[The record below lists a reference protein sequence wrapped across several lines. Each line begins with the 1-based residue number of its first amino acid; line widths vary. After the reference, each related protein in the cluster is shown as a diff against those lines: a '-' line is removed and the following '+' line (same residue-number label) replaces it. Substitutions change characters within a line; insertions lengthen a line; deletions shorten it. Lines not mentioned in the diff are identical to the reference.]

1 MVDTTVVAGEV
12 LMRDR
17 VLPGADEVV
26 EEVGSR
32 AARLTS

>member
-1 MVDTTVVAGEV
+1 

-17 VLPGADEVV
+17 VVPGADELVA
-26 EEVGSR
+26 EVRAR